1 MDGLNLPR
9 HIVERFEKQWAQK
22 LKALAPASA
31 KPSRLADRN
40 GPVGHRRKR
49 PKVTKETAAKD
60 MAGGGKV
67 VHQS

>member
-9 HIVERFEKQWAQK
+9 HIEDRFERRWAQK

-31 KPSRLADRN
+31 KPSSLADRN
-40 GPVGHRRKR
+40 RPVGHRRKR
-49 PKVTKETAAKD
+49 PKVTKRQRPKD

-67 VHQS
+67 FRES